1 MGVHLY
7 VRAGKCACWWVFAC
21 VRVCVRAWKCVC
33 ESVLRVSASRSA
45 YISLSLAYQ

>member
-1 MGVHLY
+1 MCVQVSVPVGGCL
-7 VRAGKCACWWVFAC
+7 RAC
-21 VRVCVRAWKCVC
+21 VCVCVRAWKCVC